1 MVSVSTLM
9 QMASVLAHDYP
20 RRLESHPFRIARS
33 IEYGGAR
40 WNVVL
45 WYSQRSAR
53 CYGRKKCARF
63 SVSDLSAYN
72 YSGDQDIFD
81 ALRKVHLIS
90 NEMSQEELDENP
102 FANLETY
109 VAIGE
114 QIQVNKLCIFAEL
127 TSLVTEGTNFSQ
139 GQRQLLCLAR
149 ALLKQSKILVMDEGE
164 SGFLH
169 CPRINH

>member
-1 MVSVSTLM
+1 MGCCAL
-9 QMASVLAHDYP
+9 VLS
-20 RRLESHPFRIARS
+20 EK
-33 IEYGGAR
+33 R
-40 WNVVL
+40 WMLREEEVRTFFNF
-45 WYSQRSAR
+45 
-53 CYGRKKCARF
+53 RF
-63 SVSDLSAYN
+63 STYN
-72 YSGDQDIFD
+72 YSGDQEIFD

-90 NEMSQEELDENP
+90 NEMSQEELIENP

-114 QIQVNKLCIFAEL
+114 QIQVNKFCIFAEL
-127 TSLVTEGTNFSQ
+127 TSPVTEGTNFSQ

-169 CPRINH
+169 CPRISH

>member
-1 MVSVSTLM
+1 MIILDISGLILSELRGRLNMVAQDGMLCSGTLRE
-9 QMASVLAHDYP
+9 ALDVT
-20 RRLESHPFRIARS
+20 
-33 IEYGGAR
+33 GG
-40 WNVVL
+40 
-45 WYSQRSAR
+45 RSAHFFNF
-53 CYGRKKCARF
+53 RF
-63 SVSDLSAYN
+63 STYN
-72 YSGDQDIFD
+72 YSGDQEIFD

-90 NEMSQEELDENP
+90 NEMSQEELVENP

-114 QIQVNKLCIFAEL
+114 QIQVNIFCIFAEL
-127 TSLVTEGTNFSQ
+127 TSPVTEGTNFSQ

-169 CPRINH
+169 CPRISH